1 MDRNAV
7 KAMSQ
12 VAQILV
18 TIKGMAASC
27 DPPLQ
32 RMIKEQ
38 IGDCQSIMALYCDC
52 SPYRLI
58 SGQVD
63 EIMENHEYMK
73 GLQETV

>member
-7 KAMSQ
+7 EAMSQ

-18 TIKGMAASC
+18 TIKGIAAHC
-27 DPPLQ
+27 DLPLQ

-52 SPYRLI
+52 SPYRLMGGEI
-58 SGQVD
+58 D
-63 EIMENHEYMK
+63 EIMKNYEYMK